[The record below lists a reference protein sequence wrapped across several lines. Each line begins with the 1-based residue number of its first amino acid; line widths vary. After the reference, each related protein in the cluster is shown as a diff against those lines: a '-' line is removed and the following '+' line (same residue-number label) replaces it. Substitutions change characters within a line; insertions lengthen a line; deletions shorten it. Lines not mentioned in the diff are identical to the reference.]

1 MEQNGIECNRMEQKG
16 IEQNRMEYNKIEYKK
31 IKIKILKIKK
41 IKNKKIKI
49 KIKIKDRWKVIDWI
63 KHKTLQK
70 WKTDINYRIKR
81 RYLYITRGKQTL
93 LF

>member
-1 MEQNGIECNRMEQKG
+1 MEQNVIEWNRK
-16 IEQNRMEYNKIEYKK
+16 EQNRIEWNTTKYSIK

-41 IKNKKIKI
+41 NKKI

-70 WKTDINYRIKR
+70 WKIDINYRIKR

-93 LF
+93 LFLITTRKT